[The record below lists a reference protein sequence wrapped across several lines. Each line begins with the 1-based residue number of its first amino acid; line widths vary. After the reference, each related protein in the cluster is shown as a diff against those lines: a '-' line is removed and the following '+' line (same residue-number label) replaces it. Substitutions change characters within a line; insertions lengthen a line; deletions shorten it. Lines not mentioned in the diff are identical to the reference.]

1 MENEELK
8 ITRFGE
14 AGARLEFGEFVVS
27 VQFHEPKAVAILASG
42 DLSVAPLGR
51 EGDQVTVSDLP
62 HLKELESAV
71 STLNEVV

>member
-42 DLSVAPLGR
+42 DLSVAPMGR
-51 EGDQVTVSDLP
+51 AGDQVTVSDIP
-62 HLKELESAV
+62 RLKELV